1 MTDRYRLIE
10 LISNSH
16 CVETWDYYNDEPMKP
31 CPIERL
37 ANYLLENGVIV
48 PPCKVGDVVYKLFPP
63 YCHKREEDKCDHY
76 CDGYD
81 TTCEEYEG
89 VYEIYDV
96 PFKLGM
102 FNDFGKTVFLTKEE
116 AEAKLKERKEDEGK

>member
-1 MTDRYRLIE
+1 MRDRLSQLIFNKLSETCRECSSLECTEELTD
-10 LISNSH
+10 
-16 CVETWDYYNDEPMKP
+16 
-31 CPIERL
+31 
-37 ANYLLENGVIV
+37 YLLANGVIV
-48 PPCKVGDVVYKLFPP
+48 PPCKVGDTVYKLFPP

-96 PFKLGM
+96 SFKLGM
-102 FNDFGKTVFLTKEE
+102 LDDFGKRVFLTKEE
-116 AEAKLKERKEDEGK
+116 AEAALKGGAE